1 MLSLFI
7 FPNKFFAASFRR
19 LNFDD
24 DEVVEKSKNK
34 KRTISLFYEENIN
47 DGSLKAIDTETESD
61 NVQETKP
68 KKKDLFYRNF
78 ELFFQVRSLYFQ
90 F

>member
-24 DEVVEKSKNK
+24 DEAVEKSKNK

-47 DGSLKAIDTETESD
+47 DGSLKATDTETESD
-61 NVQETKP
+61 NVQA
-68 KKKDLFYRNF
+68 
-78 ELFFQVRSLYFQ
+78 
-90 F
+90 